1 LASSSCAAK
10 ARSRSASTLNIDL
23 DGALRATRAQ
33 RPTIPLTRRP
43 DAQLPWASRE
53 ALIGAPLMLDTTVYL
68 DVLSGRTPAKIDEL
82 LRFRIC
88 NHSAVCLAELT
99 HAFGRLDP
107 RHPNTKS
114 VLKILRDVI
123 SDVPAHRLYAADSD
137 AWAAAGMLAGALSRH
152 TGLGV
157 GQGRERRFLND
168 ALLFLQARKLGCAVL
183 SGNIRDFDLLNQLM
197 PSGRIILYRKTS
209 AP

>member
-1 LASSSCAAK
+1 
-10 ARSRSASTLNIDL
+10 LNIDL

-53 ALIGAPLMLDTTVYL
+53 APIGAPLMLDTTVYL
-68 DVLSGRTPAKIDEL
+68 DVLIGRAPAEIDEL

-114 VLKILRDVI
+114 VLKILREVI
-123 SDVPAHRLYAADSD
+123 ADVPAHRLYAADSD
-137 AWAAAGMLAGALSRH
+137 AWAAAGMLAGALSRL
-152 TGLGV
+152 TGSGV
-157 GQGRERRFLND
+157 GQGRERQFLND

-183 SGNIRDFDLLNQLM
+183 SGNIRDFDFLNQLM
-197 PSGRIILYRKTS
+197 PSGRIILYNKMS
-209 AP
+209 AS